1 MSKKNP
7 SRFQGLMDKAQQQQ
21 SAEESAPP
29 SSDPEEKVQL
39 NVQVP
44 ASLDQRFRVC
54 CARHRL
60 SLSQAAQEAL
70 LQWVQER
77 EE

>member
-1 MSKKNP
+1 MSRKNP

-21 SAEESAPP
+21 GAEEP
-29 SSDPEEKVQL
+29 SSSSPDPEEKVQL

-44 ASLDQRFRVC
+44 VSLDQRFRVC

-70 LQWVQER
+70 LQWVEER

>member
-29 SSDPEEKVQL
+29 SPHSEEKVQL

-44 ASLDQRFRVC
+44 VSLDQRFRVC

-60 SLSQAAQEAL
+60 SLNQAAQEAL

>member
-1 MSKKNP
+1 MSRKNP

-21 SAEESAPP
+21 TTEEPT
-29 SSDPEEKVQL
+29 SSSPDPEEKVQL

-44 ASLDQRFRVC
+44 VSLDQRFRVC

-60 SLSQAAQEAL
+60 SLSRAAQEAL
-70 LQWVQER
+70 WQWVEER

>member
-1 MSKKNP
+1 
-7 SRFQGLMDKAQQQQ
+7 MDKAQQQ
-21 SAEESAPP
+21 SAEEAAPP
-29 SSDPEEKVQL
+29 SPDPEEKVQL

-44 ASLDQRFRVC
+44 VSLDQRFRVC

-70 LQWVQER
+70 LQWVEER